1 MSFLENPM
9 LLDSLFAVMR
19 KLLGVLDFRLNLVYN
34 IIKEL
39 ITVNSNLTYLDTY
52 VLQKDMRIRMPK
64 NIVENLGLTKGE
76 SKFSIFYDKENGC
89 LVLKP
94 LIESFQL
101 EFPTINTAVVH
112 SNNKKTIKFVDL
124 FAGLGGIRLGFEQ
137 AFHEKGFDTKCVLT
151 SEIKPY
157 AVEALRNNFE
167 QDNLQGDIHAIKS
180 SDIEDFDFL
189 LAGFPCQAFSTA
201 GKGLGFLDTR
211 GTLFFEVE
219 RILNEKKPYGFI
231 LENVEGLVLHDREKK
246 SDPIGRTLKT
256 ILKSL
261 ENLGYNV
268 EWRLLECQKFGV
280 PQLRKRIFIVG
291 TLKSK
296 VDMDHFTEVHKVV
309 GDILEKGKP
318 LINSHFTQCL
328 MSHYKSSELYGK
340 AIKDKRGGENNIHSW
355 DIGLKGEISE
365 EQKRL
370 IERIFKERRKKHW
383 AEEIGIKW
391 MDGMP
396 LTQEQISTFWKSDH
410 LKQMLD
416 DLVQK
421 GYLVM
426 EHPKDIVKIYMDD
439 GSEREVRQQNTTKPL
454 GYNIVAGKLS
464 FEFTKIL
471 DPNTVSPTLVAA
483 DVSHIGVVD
492 GDGIRQL
499 TIREG
504 LRLFGYPENYN
515 LSMFSDT
522 SSGLSKA
529 FDLLGNTVVVPVVKA
544 VAEKLCETYCKD
556 NI

>member
-1 MSFLENPM
+1 MKSQ
-9 LLDSLFAVMR
+9 
-19 KLLGVLDFRLNLVYN
+19 
-34 IIKEL
+34 L
-39 ITVNSNLTYLDTY
+39 IYLDTY

-64 NIVENLGLTKGE
+64 SIIENLGLVKGE
-76 SKFSIFYDKENGC
+76 SKLRVFYDRNEGC
-89 LVLKP
+89 LILKP
-94 LIESFQL
+94 ECDVAQMEFTDNLVSEMNFESDTIE
-101 EFPTINTAVVH
+101 
-112 SNNKKTIKFVDL
+112 NNPPPFREKKAIIKFIDL

-137 AFHEKGFDTKCVLT
+137 AFRERGFETECVLT

-157 AVEALRNNFE
+157 AVEALHNNFK
-167 QDNLQGDIHAIKS
+167 QDNLQGDIHAIDAA
-180 SDIEDFDFL
+180 DIEDFDFL

-219 RILNEKKPYGFI
+219 RILKEKKPYGFI
-231 LENVEGLVLHDREKK
+231 LENVEGLMLHDREKK
-246 SDPIGRTLKT
+246 TDPIGRTLKT
-256 ILKSL
+256 ILQAL
-261 ENLGYNV
+261 VNLGYNV

-296 VDMDHFTEVHKVV
+296 VEMDHFKDVHRVV
-309 GDILEKGKP
+309 GDILESGKP
-318 LINSHFTQCL
+318 LVDSHFTRCL
-328 MSHYKSSELYGK
+328 MSHYKPNELHGK
-340 AIKDKRGGENNIHSW
+340 AIKDKRGGDNNIHSW
-355 DIGLKGEISE
+355 DIGLKGEITE
-365 EQKRL
+365 EQKKL
-370 IERIFKERRKKHW
+370 IERLFKERRKKHW

-396 LTQEQISTFWKSDH
+396 LTLEQIATFWNSDH
-410 LKQMLD
+410 LKEMLD
-416 DLVQK
+416 DLVTK

-426 EHPKDIVKIYMDD
+426 EHPKNIVTIQMED
-439 GSEREVRQQNTTKPL
+439 GNTREVREQDSSKPL

-471 DPNTVSPTLVAA
+471 DPNSVAPTLVAA

-504 LRLFGYPENYN
+504 LRLFGYPEEYN
-515 LSMFSDT
+515 LSMFDDT
-522 SSGLSKA
+522 GSGLAKA

-544 VAEKLCETYCKD
+544 VAEKLCDAFISDKE
-556 NI
+556 